1 LSIASQTSLSSFEPQ
16 RPILKGKSA
25 ELNALVRALGI
36 SRTEE
41 PRPAERG
48 YSWQD
53 DSAISTPHFRRDP
66 DDRELAF
73 FFEDRSLCEEE

>member
-1 LSIASQTSLSSFEPQ
+1 LSATTQTALSAFEPQ

-41 PRPAERG
+41 PRPAEHG
-48 YSWQD
+48 HSWQD
-53 DSAISTPHFRRDP
+53 DSAISAPHFRRDP
-66 DDRELAF
+66 DDKELAF
-73 FFEDRSLCEEE
+73 FEEE